1 MAEKN
6 KLQTAQT
13 ENQQEQIEVRILDG
27 YVEWFDGT
35 EWRRTE
41 SVEMLQEKDP
51 YYIAKEA
58 FEAFEESYQEELEQE
73 NQIALEEASFVM
85 MKEPLVG
92 VEKSTAK
99 ETTTNKKTN
108 AETSAPAQEQTG
120 DSSGYTPDYTPS
132 TPSTPAQPETP
143 VQPETPAAPD
153 AGTGDGEDIGWSEDY
168 L

>member
-1 MAEKN
+1 MKGKYIFLLVASMTRTFVAGVGAHMEYMQIREEKMAEEN

-85 MKEPLVG
+85 MKCYPLILINVFLH
-92 VEKSTAK
+92 VVALSFAK
-99 ETTTNKKTN
+99 KD
-108 AETSAPAQEQTG
+108 EQFFEALKRHIN
-120 DSSGYTPDYTPS
+120 DRKYY
-132 TPSTPAQPETP
+132 E
-143 VQPETPAAPD
+143 VR
-153 AGTGDGEDIGWSEDY
+153 
-168 L
+168 